1 MQAFFGSIPQNRC
14 FYKVRTRCALK
25 HLLTQS
31 QRYFL
36 KWKINPNEKCHAFGL
51 LKTHTYILNFDK
63 TDCDWFLKVCPSIR
77 EQQWNAQIKWS
88 LAFQSLS
95 HMTRNMKNDH
105 DGSGAV
111 WAWTCWICVDIMLH
125 HQQHLDTSLHPVSN
139 IFILADKQ
147 GLIEFGIR
155 HRSRARQE
163 AFNSMVACCTSL
175 SSFTTKY
182 HLCKSC
188 IEVW

>member
-14 FYKVRTRCALK
+14 FCKVRTRCALK

-111 WAWTCWICVDIMLH
+111 WAWTCWICVDVAPPTTPWHIPAPRQQHFHSCRQTGADWVWHKASLSGQTRSLQFDGSMLH
-125 HQQHLDTSLHPVSN
+125 
-139 IFILADKQ
+139 F
-147 GLIEFGIR
+147 LIKFHNKI
-155 HRSRARQE
+155 SP
-163 AFNSMVACCTSL
+163 L
-175 SSFTTKY
+175 
-182 HLCKSC
+182 
-188 IEVW
+188 